1 MRIRTEVFIFIL
13 AAAGGIAALSAA
25 DAVTDK
31 SQIDK
36 KLAAIADYKSADGQ
50 EGLIAVEEL
59 IRESQADGEQRKYI
73 ERQMAGLL
81 KRNISLESK
90 EFICGQLWYIGTA
103 ESVPAI
109 AGLLTDEK
117 TADMACYAIGQNP
130 SPQAAEAL
138 RDAMNKVSPSVLVRI
153 VNLLG
158 DRRDEQSAEAIG
170 KLVFGAEREVA
181 EAAVAALGKIGG
193 TKARGI
199 LAQARAK
206 GDEDLRFAAT
216 DAYLRCAEELVIQGD
231 NTRATVIYRELADKA
246 EAAFVRSAAIKGL
259 ADIGGSDVV
268 PLVVAALRDEE
279 RMVRTTA
286 RGCVRTMKGQGVTVL
301 FAAEL
306 AKFSPAEQVY
316 MLDALANRRDA
327 AALLAVAAAL
337 GSANEEGRI
346 AAVYA
351 LALLGD
357 GASGQLLVKKAGA
370 AESPDEKK
378 AAVFALANIKGEEV
392 DDAIVKSMQNSQPVM
407 RAELIGV
414 LYDRNAAGAADALLK
429 EATNADT
436 KVSRAAFK
444 ALAKLAGEKY
454 LPEMIKLLLGIQDQS
469 GRRDAERAAVAVA
482 RRISDEPER
491 ADLVLSALDILG
503 RASVRG
509 SAQLYE
515 QNIAARSSLLRV
527 LGGIANSK
535 ALDAVQLALK
545 DNEAGIADTAV
556 RTLVVWPDAAAAGAL
571 LEIYRS
577 TQNPAHRGLALRG
590 CVRLLTLDAE
600 KRDVQETL
608 KIYGRLLSD
617 ARNAGEKR
625 LVLSGLSNVA
635 APEALEMVHPYL
647 DAGDVRTEAALALV
661 GIAGSI
667 SQSHPKEAKA
677 AAQKVLAVSAN
688 DSARQQAQE
697 VLDAIK

>member
-193 TKARGI
+193 AKARVI

-216 DAYLRCAEELVIQGD
+216 DAYLRCAEELVAQGD

-337 GSANEEGRI
+337 GSANEEVRI
-346 AAVYA
+346 AALYA

-357 GASGQLLVKKAGA
+357 VSSVELLVKKAGSS
-370 AESPDEKK
+370 ESPDEKK

-556 RTLVVWPDAAAAGAL
+556 RTLVVWPDAAAAEAL
-571 LEIYRS
+571 LGIYRS
-577 TQNPAHRGLALRG
+577 AQNPAHRGLALRG

-635 APEALEMVHPYL
+635 APDALEMVHPYL

-661 GIAGSI
+661 RIAGSI

-677 AAQKVLAVSAN
+677 AAQKVLAVSTN

>member
-1 MRIRTEVFIFIL
+1 MRIRTEALVFIL

-25 DAVTDK
+25 DAVSNK
-31 SQIDK
+31 SQLDK
-36 KLAAIADYKSADGQ
+36 KLAAIVNYKCGMSA
-50 EGLIAVEEL
+50 EAIIAVEKL

-73 ERQMAGLL
+73 EQQMAGLL
-81 KRNISLESK
+81 KRDISLESK
-90 EFICGQLWYIGTA
+90 EFICRQLWFIGTA

-138 RDAMNKVSPSVLVRI
+138 RDAMDKVSPSALVRI

-181 EAAVAALGKIGG
+181 EAAVAAMGKIGG
-193 TKARGI
+193 AKARVI

-268 PLVVAALRDEE
+268 PPVAAALRDEE

-286 RGCVRTMKGQGVTVL
+286 RGCVRTMKGQGVTAM

-306 AKFSPAEQVY
+306 PKMSPAEQVY
-316 MLDALANRRDA
+316 MLDALANRQDS
-327 AALLAVAAAL
+327 AALPAVAAAL
-337 GSANEEGRI
+337 GSANEEVQI
-346 AAVYA
+346 AALYA

-357 GASGQLLVKKAGA
+357 VSSVELLVKKAGSSES
-370 AESPDEKK
+370 AEEKR
-378 AAVFALANIKGEEV
+378 AAVFALANIKGEGV
-392 DDAIVKSMQNSQPVM
+392 NDAIVKSMQNSQPAM

-429 EATNADT
+429 EATNADA
-436 KVSRAAFK
+436 KVGRAAFK

-482 RRISDEPER
+482 RKISDEPKR

-503 RASVRG
+503 RASAKG
-509 SAQLYE
+509 SKQLYE

-535 ALDAVQLALK
+535 ALEAVRGALK
-545 DNEAGIADTAV
+545 DKEPRVADAAV
-556 RTLVVWPDAAAAGAL
+556 RALAGWPDSAAAEAL
-571 LEIYRS
+571 LGIYRS
-577 TQNPAHRGLALRG
+577 TKNPVHRGLALRG

-608 KIYGRLLSD
+608 IIYGRLMSD

-625 LVLSGLSNVA
+625 LVLSGLSNVT
-635 APEALEMVHPYL
+635 APEALEAVRPYL
-647 DAGDVRTEAALALV
+647 EGGEVMTEAALALV
-661 GIAGSI
+661 RIAGSI
-667 SQSHPKEAKA
+667 SQGHPKEAKA
-677 AAQKVLAVSAN
+677 AAQKVLAVSTN